1 MPTTDERRRILQE
14 KADRL
19 KELYYSLDWGQPY
32 VIGFLF
38 GYFKPKI
45 QLESQLECAERFWNA
60 VGRALEPF
68 EEEQNEEEETEA
80 ATN

>member
-1 MPTTDERRRILQE
+1 MPTTDERKRILQE

-38 GYFKPKI
+38 GYFKPGI
-45 QLESQLECAERFWNA
+45 QTEAQLDCAERFWNA
-60 VGRALEPF
+60 VGMGLEPF
-68 EEEQNEEEETEA
+68 EKEQQEEETEA